1 MVVVVVVV
9 VMCLETYPEFPEL
22 ATENEDSKLY
32 VFPLGDV
39 ILLCSELYIHNPV
52 RCISARVYPCA
63 Y

>member
-1 MVVVVVVV
+1 
-9 VMCLETYPEFPEL
+9 MCLETYPEFPEL
-22 ATENEDSKLY
+22 AAENEDSKLY

-52 RCISARVYPCA
+52 RCISAHVYPCA